1 MNSTVRPIFNEK
13 FDKKLNLWV
22 REQYTETL
30 FTEDRSKVAATVHV
44 PYMNNAACWGKGVKK
59 KKKKEKTQQTQRG
72 SKPTLRVCLDRIY
85 FVETENLLLKSL

>member
-1 MNSTVRPIFNEK
+1 MNSTVGPIFNEK

-59 KKKKEKTQQTQRG
+59 KKKKKRKR
-72 SKPTLRVCLDRIY
+72 SKRNVDPNSAYVYPCTW
-85 FVETENLLLKSL
+85 